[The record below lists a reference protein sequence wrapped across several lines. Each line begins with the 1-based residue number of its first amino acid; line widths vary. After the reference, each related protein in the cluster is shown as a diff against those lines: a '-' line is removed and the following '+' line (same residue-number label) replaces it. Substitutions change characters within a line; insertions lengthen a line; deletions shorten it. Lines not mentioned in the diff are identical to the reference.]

1 MSEPKNKKI
10 KRIDELPE
18 DLTVE
23 LPEHLVEYIISTY
36 FPIQYVLQN
45 RVVSKTFREA
55 AIRSRDLDFGR
66 IYSRR
71 RSQSEVVHIIEEIFN
86 QHKGSEIN
94 RFVLILNHIGVEDK
108 VLSWVKTCLSKNIQ
122 ELTLN
127 FSKSKKVMDL
137 SVDFSAIE
145 TLTVLNLRWCKFE
158 IPNNT
163 PKGLRLLRTL
173 VLMKSNVTPE
183 MIDAIFSNCIHLE
196 TLELTRCITHGVL
209 SINAH
214 NHKKFKELVLYCMP
228 NRLQIILDA
237 PTLECYK
244 YEGFVRILDFSKVDA
259 LKEAKL
265 HYIQN
270 YNWRYYDSSNMVLAN
285 MVAYTGVHVLSTTN
299 IFLEVFKERYIEGEM
314 RSPIFKF
321 LNLKEFSILLKAPN
335 LCTLYHISEFLKRS
349 PKVEKVLIDIKE
361 FTFEPGMLWIIHQ
374 MSYMESSNC
383 EFNSIK
389 EVTID
394 GYKNHW
400 HELDIVEF
408 FCGHAK
414 SLKKLKLFMPKNI
427 KKRARG
433 LDYARLDYIRSR
445 FPGVKV
451 EV

>member
-1 MSEPKNKKI
+1 MSEPPNKKI

-23 LPEHLVEYIISTY
+23 LPEHLVEYIISMY

-55 AIRSRDLDFGR
+55 VIRSRDLDFGR

-71 RSQSEVVHIIEEIFN
+71 RSQSEVVRIIEEIFN

-108 VLSWVKTCLSKNIQ
+108 VLSSVKTCLSIM
-122 ELTLN
+122 
-127 FSKSKKVMDL
+127 KSK
-137 SVDFSAIE
+137 
-145 TLTVLNLRWCKFE
+145 
-158 IPNNT
+158 
-163 PKGLRLLRTL
+163 
-173 VLMKSNVTPE
+173 VTPE
-183 MIDAIFSNCIHLE
+183 KIDAIFSNCIHLE

-214 NHKKFKELVLYCMP
+214 NHKRFKELVLYCMP

-237 PTLECYK
+237 PTLECYM
-244 YEGFVRILDFSKVDA
+244 YEEFVRILDFSRVDA

-270 YNWRYYDSSNMVLAN
+270 YSWRYYDSSYMVLAN

-299 IFLEVFKERYIEGEM
+299 IFLESFKERYIEGEM

-321 LNLKEFSILLKAPN
+321 LNLKEFCILFKAPN

-349 PKVEKVLIDIKE
+349 PKVEKVLIEIKK
-361 FTFEPGMLWIIHQ
+361 FTFEPGMLCIIHQ
-374 MSYMESSNC
+374 KSYMESRNY
-383 EFNSIK
+383 EFNSIN

-400 HELDIVEF
+400 HELDIVQF

-414 SLKKLKLFMPKNI
+414 SLKKLKLIMPKNV
-427 KKRARG
+427 KKRACG

>member
-122 ELTLN
+122 ELMLN

-173 VLMKSNVTPE
+173 ALMKSNVTPE

-299 IFLEVFKERYIEGEM
+299 IFLE
-314 RSPIFKF
+314 
-321 LNLKEFSILLKAPN
+321 
-335 LCTLYHISEFLKRS
+335 
-349 PKVEKVLIDIKE
+349 IKE

>member
-1 MSEPKNKKI
+1 MSESPNKKI
-10 KRIDELPE
+10 KRTVELPD
-18 DLTVE
+18 DLTLE

-71 RSQSEVVHIIEEIFN
+71 RSQSAVVRIIEEIFN

-94 RFVLILNHIGVEDK
+94 RFVLILNHLGVEDK

-122 ELTLN
+122 ELTLD

-137 SVDFSAIE
+137 CVDFSAIK
-145 TLTVLNLRWCKFE
+145 TLTVLKLRWCKFE

-163 PKGLRLLRTL
+163 PKGLRLLRSL
-173 VLMKSNVTPE
+173 ALMKSKVTPE
-183 MIDAIFSNCIHLE
+183 MIDAIFSNCFHLE
-196 TLELTRCITHGVL
+196 TQMD
-209 SINAH
+209 NAW
-214 NHKKFKELVLYCMP
+214 
-228 NRLQIILDA
+228 DA

-244 YEGFVRILDFSKVDA
+244 YEEFVRILDFSRVDA

-299 IFLEVFKERYIEGEM
+299 IFLEAFKERYIEGEM

-321 LNLKEFSILLKAPN
+321 LNLKEFCILFKAPN

-349 PKVEKVLIDIKE
+349 PKVEKVLIDIKK

-374 MSYMESSNC
+374 KSYMESSNYK
-383 EFNSIK
+383 FNSIK

-414 SLKKLKLFMPKNI
+414 SLKKLKLIMPKNV

-445 FPGVKV
+445 FPCVKV

>member
-1 MSEPKNKKI
+1 MSESPHKKI
-10 KRIDELPE
+10 KR
-18 DLTVE
+18 TVE
-23 LPEHLVEYIISTY
+23 LPEHLVEYIISTS

-66 IYSRR
+66 IYSKR
-71 RSQSEVVHIIEEIFN
+71 RSQSVVVSIIENIFN

-94 RFVLILNHIGVEDK
+94 RFVLILNHLGVEDK

-122 ELTLN
+122 ELTLD
-127 FSKSKKVMDL
+127 FSKSKKVMNLSIDL
-137 SVDFSAIE
+137 SVIE
-145 TLTVLNLRWCKFE
+145 TLTVLKLRWCNFE

-173 VLMKSNVTPE
+173 ALMKSKVTPE
-183 MIDAIFSNCIHLE
+183 MVNAIFSNCIHLE
-196 TLELTRCITHGVL
+196 ALELTRCKTHGVL

-214 NHKKFKELVLYCMP
+214 DHKKFKELVLYSMP

-244 YEGFVRILDFSKVDA
+244 YEGFVRNVDFSKVDA
-259 LKEAKL
+259 QLKEVKL
-265 HYIQN
+265 YYIQN
-270 YNWRYYDSSNMVLAN
+270 YNWRYYDSSDMVLAN
-285 MVAYTGVHVLSTTN
+285 VGAYTGVHVLSTTN
-299 IFLEVFKERYIEGEM
+299 IFLEAFKERYVEGEM
-314 RSPIFKF
+314 RSPAFKF
-321 LNLKEFSILLKAPN
+321 LNLKEFCICFKDPN
-335 LCTLYHISEFLKRS
+335 MCTLYHIAEFLKQC
-349 PKVEKVLIDIKE
+349 PKVEKVLIDIKK
-361 FTFEPGMLWIIHQ
+361 FTFEPGMLWVIHQ
-374 MSYMESSNC
+374 KSDMESRNY

-389 EVTID
+389 EVTLD

-400 HELDIVEF
+400 HELDILEF

-414 SLKKLKLFMPKNI
+414 SLNKLKLIMPRNV
-427 KKRARG
+427 KKRAHR
-433 LDYARLDYIRSR
+433 LDYARLDSVRSR

>member
-1 MSEPKNKKI
+1 MSESPNKKI
-10 KRIDELPE
+10 KCIDELPE

-36 FPIQYVLQN
+36 LPIQYVLQN

-66 IYSRR
+66 IYFRR
-71 RSQSEVVHIIEEIFN
+71 RSQSEVVR
-86 QHKGSEIN
+86 SEIN

-122 ELTLN
+122 ELTFLASQANFKLIQQN

-137 SVDFSAIE
+137 SIDFSAIE
-145 TLTVLNLRWCKFE
+145 TLTILKLRWCKFE

-173 VLMKSNVTPE
+173 ALMKSKVTPE

-196 TLELTRCITHGVL
+196 MLELTRCITHGVL

-244 YEGFVRILDFSKVDA
+244 YEGFVRILDFSSVDA

-265 HYIQN
+265 HYH
-270 YNWRYYDSSNMVLAN
+270 YKKTA
-285 MVAYTGVHVLSTTN
+285 A
-299 IFLEVFKERYIEGEM
+299 FKERYIEGEM
-314 RSPIFKF
+314 RSPIFTF
-321 LNLKEFSILLKAPN
+321 LNLKEFYILFKAPN
-335 LCTLYHISEFLKRS
+335 LCTLYHITEFLKRS
-349 PKVEKVLIDIKE
+349 PKVGKVLIDIKK

-374 MSYMESSNC
+374 KSYMESSNY

-414 SLKKLKLFMPKNI
+414 SLRKLKLIMPKNV

-433 LDYARLDYIRSR
+433 VDYARLDYVRSR

>member
-1 MSEPKNKKI
+1 MSEPPNKKI

-23 LPEHLVEYIISTY
+23 LPEYLVEYIISMY

-45 RVVSKTFREA
+45 RVVSKTFREVV
-55 AIRSRDLDFGR
+55 IRSRDLDFGR

-71 RSQSEVVHIIEEIFN
+71 RSQSEVVSIIEEIFN

-122 ELTLN
+122 ELTLD

-137 SVDFSAIE
+137 SVDLSAIE
-145 TLTVLNLRWCKFE
+145 ALTVLKLRWCKFE

-173 VLMKSNVTPE
+173 ALMKSKVTPE

-196 TLELTRCITHGVL
+196 TLVLTRWITHGVL

-214 NHKKFKELVLYCMP
+214 NHKRFKELVLYCMP

-244 YEGFVRILDFSKVDA
+244 YEGFVRILDFSRVDA

-265 HYIQN
+265 HYIKN
-270 YNWRYYDSSNMVLAN
+270 YSWRYYDSSYMVLAN

-299 IFLEVFKERYIEGEM
+299 IFLE
-314 RSPIFKF
+314 
-321 LNLKEFSILLKAPN
+321 
-335 LCTLYHISEFLKRS
+335 
-349 PKVEKVLIDIKE
+349 IKK
-361 FTFEPGMLWIIHQ
+361 FTFEPGMLCIIHQ
-374 MSYMESSNC
+374 KSYMESSNYK
-383 EFNSIK
+383 FNSIK

-400 HELDIVEF
+400 HELDIVQF

-414 SLKKLKLFMPKNI
+414 SLKKLKLIMPKNV

-445 FPGVKV
+445 FPCVKV

>member
-1 MSEPKNKKI
+1 MSESPNKKI

-36 FPIQYVLQN
+36 LPIQYVLQN

-71 RSQSEVVHIIEEIFN
+71 RSQSEVVRIIEEIFN

-127 FSKSKKVMDL
+127 FSKSNKVIDL

-145 TLTVLNLRWCKFE
+145 KLTVLKLRWCKFE

-173 VLMKSNVTPE
+173 ALMKSKVTPE

-209 SINAH
+209 TINAH

-244 YEGFVRILDFSKVDA
+244 YEGFVRILDFSSVDA

-299 IFLEVFKERYIEGEM
+299 IFLEV
-314 RSPIFKF
+314 
-321 LNLKEFSILLKAPN
+321 
-335 LCTLYHISEFLKRS
+335 
-349 PKVEKVLIDIKE
+349 EKIKK

-374 MSYMESSNC
+374 KSYMESSNY

-414 SLKKLKLFMPKNI
+414 SLRKLKLIMPKNV

-433 LDYARLDYIRSR
+433 LDYARLDYVRSR

>member
-1 MSEPKNKKI
+1 MSESPNKKI
-10 KRIDELPE
+10 KCIDELPE

-71 RSQSEVVHIIEEIFN
+71 RSQSEVVRIIEEIFN

-122 ELTLN
+122 ELTLD

-145 TLTVLNLRWCKFE
+145 TLTVLKLRRCKFE

-173 VLMKSNVTPE
+173 ALMKSKVTPE

-244 YEGFVRILDFSKVDA
+244 YEGFVRILDFSSVDA

-299 IFLEVFKERYIEGEM
+299 IFLEVNF
-314 RSPIFKF
+314 F
-321 LNLKEFSILLKAPN
+321 
-335 LCTLYHISEFLKRS
+335 
-349 PKVEKVLIDIKE
+349 E
-361 FTFEPGMLWIIHQ
+361 FTFLIFIKVFHVFIAISEENLYTISFFHIMKYRITLQIKTLL
-374 MSYMESSNC
+374 S
-383 EFNSIK
+383 EF
-389 EVTID
+389 
-394 GYKNHW
+394 
-400 HELDIVEF
+400 
-408 FCGHAK
+408 
-414 SLKKLKLFMPKNI
+414 
-427 KKRARG
+427 
-433 LDYARLDYIRSR
+433 
-445 FPGVKV
+445 
-451 EV
+451 

>member
-1 MSEPKNKKI
+1 MSEPPNKKI

-23 LPEHLVEYIISTY
+23 LPEHLVEYIISMY

-55 AIRSRDLDFGR
+55 VIRSRDLDFGR

-71 RSQSEVVHIIEEIFN
+71 RSQSEVVRIIEEIFN

-108 VLSWVKTCLSKNIQ
+108 VLSSVKTCLSIM
-122 ELTLN
+122 
-127 FSKSKKVMDL
+127 KSK
-137 SVDFSAIE
+137 
-145 TLTVLNLRWCKFE
+145 
-158 IPNNT
+158 
-163 PKGLRLLRTL
+163 
-173 VLMKSNVTPE
+173 VTPE
-183 MIDAIFSNCIHLE
+183 KIDAIFSNCIHLE

-214 NHKKFKELVLYCMP
+214 NHKRFKELVLYCMP

-237 PTLECYK
+237 PTLECYM
-244 YEGFVRILDFSKVDA
+244 YEEFVRILDFSRVDA

-270 YNWRYYDSSNMVLAN
+270 YSWRYYDSSYMVLAN

-299 IFLEVFKERYIEGEM
+299 IFLE
-314 RSPIFKF
+314 
-321 LNLKEFSILLKAPN
+321 
-335 LCTLYHISEFLKRS
+335 
-349 PKVEKVLIDIKE
+349 IKK
-361 FTFEPGMLWIIHQ
+361 FTFEPGMLCIIHQ
-374 MSYMESSNC
+374 KSYMESRNY
-383 EFNSIK
+383 EFNSIN

-400 HELDIVEF
+400 HELDIVQF

-414 SLKKLKLFMPKNI
+414 SLKKLKLIMPKNV
-427 KKRARG
+427 KKRACG

>member
-1 MSEPKNKKI
+1 
-10 KRIDELPE
+10 
-18 DLTVE
+18 
-23 LPEHLVEYIISTY
+23 
-36 FPIQYVLQN
+36 
-45 RVVSKTFREA
+45 
-55 AIRSRDLDFGR
+55 
-66 IYSRR
+66 
-71 RSQSEVVHIIEEIFN
+71 
-86 QHKGSEIN
+86 
-94 RFVLILNHIGVEDK
+94 
-108 VLSWVKTCLSKNIQ
+108 
-122 ELTLN
+122 
-127 FSKSKKVMDL
+127 MDL
-137 SVDFSAIE
+137 SVDLSAIE
-145 TLTVLNLRWCKFE
+145 ALIVLKLRWCKFE

-173 VLMKSNVTPE
+173 ALMKSKVTPE
-183 MIDAIFSNCIHLE
+183 MIDAILSNCIHLE

-214 NHKKFKELVLYCMP
+214 NHKRFKELVLYCMP

-244 YEGFVRILDFSKVDA
+244 YEEFVRILDFSRVDA

-270 YNWRYYDSSNMVLAN
+270 YSWRYYDSSYMVLAN

-299 IFLEVFKERYIEGEM
+299 IFLE
-314 RSPIFKF
+314 
-321 LNLKEFSILLKAPN
+321 
-335 LCTLYHISEFLKRS
+335 
-349 PKVEKVLIDIKE
+349 IKK
-361 FTFEPGMLWIIHQ
+361 FTFEPGMLCIIHQ
-374 MSYMESSNC
+374 KSYMESSNY
-383 EFNSIK
+383 EFNSIN

-400 HELDIVEF
+400 HELDIVQF

-414 SLKKLKLFMPKNI
+414 SLKKLKLIMPKNV